1 MRCLGL
7 LCLML
12 IGFVTSG
19 AKAEDAILTRGEAVV
34 TGFSGTKS
42 AVAGNPLDETFIDLD
57 GASAR
62 ILKLEPGA
70 PPAGQRITAP
80 SVLQV
85 KARDVGQ
92 VFAITLD
99 DRTEDTPDIY
109 LGATSAFGLQIVA
122 PDSDADGRPERL
134 KRGDVQ

>member
-7 LCLML
+7 LCLVL
-12 IGFVTSG
+12 VAFATSE
-19 AKAEDAILTRGEAVV
+19 AKAQDNRVFARGDAVV

-42 AVAGNPLDETFIDLD
+42 AVSGNPVDQTFIDLD

-70 PPAGQRITAP
+70 PAAGQLINAP
-80 SVLQV
+80 PVLQV

-92 VFAITLD
+92 VFAIGLD
-99 DRTEDTPDIY
+99 
-109 LGATSAFGLQIVA
+109 Q
-122 PDSDADGRPERL
+122 RL
-134 KRGDVQ
+134 